1 MTPKIIKLKNQI
13 KALNLKIQQGQVK
26 NIYAVENKIK
36 QLKTQLNELTELF
49 AYENYLSK

>member
-1 MTPKIIKLKNQI
+1 MTPKIFKLKNQI
-13 KALNLKIQQGQVK
+13 KALNLKIQSGQVK